1 MISTTVIL
9 AGGYATRLYPVT
21 KTIPKAM
28 LQVAG
33 KPFINHQLTLLKKN
47 GISRVVIC
55 SGYLSKQIEDYV
67 GNGSEFGLTIKYSI
81 DGEKLLGT
89 GGAIKKALPL
99 LEDKFFVIYGDAYLD
114 VDFKQVS
121 EFFLCRSKKGLMTV
135 FHNMD
140 KWNTSNVVFVDGKL
154 VKYDKKEKTRNME
167 YIDFGLSIL
176 TKAAF
181 EENSSGEIFDL
192 KELFESLINE
202 GQLIGYEVKDR
213 FYDLIYR
220 KENRGANHEYSKIH

>member
-33 KPFINHQLTLLKKN
+33 KPFINHQLMLLKKN

-67 GNGSEFGLTIKYSI
+67 GNGSEFGLTIKYST

-114 VDFKQVS
+114 IDLKQVS
-121 EFFLCRSKKGLMTV
+121 EFFLRRNKKGLMTV
-135 FHNMD
+135 FHNMY
-140 KWNTSNVVFVDGKL
+140 KWNTSNVVFVDGEV
-154 VKYDKKEKTRNME
+154 VKYD
-167 YIDFGLSIL
+167 
-176 TKAAF
+176 
-181 EENSSGEIFDL
+181 
-192 KELFESLINE
+192 
-202 GQLIGYEVKDR
+202 
-213 FYDLIYR
+213 
-220 KENRGANHEYSKIH
+220 